1 MENMKHEGAIMV
13 IEHLWD
19 RVIHESHL
27 FFAAEEEIM
36 ELPEGEIKNNYLEV
50 IIKYSLQQGWE
61 EEAQK
66 RAEALKRKLR
76 VDEWRVLFSFYMK
89 NKSWNDVIRI
99 AKRSKKRITIK
110 EKEAFLVY
118 DLERCYL
125 NSAQEMAEALKRK
138 LRVDELK
145 FLLENIEKNGSRKQM
160 EEAIELLPE
169 EETRTK
175 RKFLKILIKD
185 YLDHQLYKKAKRIA
199 KILDDL
205 YKEEIK
211 EG

>member
-66 RAEALKRKLR
+66 R
-76 VDEWRVLFSFYMK
+76 
-89 NKSWNDVIRI
+89 
-99 AKRSKKRITIK
+99 
-110 EKEAFLVY
+110 
-118 DLERCYL
+118 
-125 NSAQEMAEALKRK
+125 AEALKRK